1 MVDFLINQKEIDL
14 DRKDKHKYFFTPLLH
29 ASQLKIST
37 YEIFKKLLETGADCE
52 LGSDGRNF
60 GNTPLMVCAW
70 GGYVEGVKLLLEYK
84 KDICVNQQDSNGF
97 TALIKACI
105 RKNYEIAMLLADRT
119 DVTIRSKENK
129 TAYDYIDFNDPKAYE
144 LIMKLRMKKLGDD
157 V

>member
-1 MVDFLINQKEIDL
+1 
-14 DRKDKHKYFFTPLLH
+14 
-29 ASQLKIST
+29 
-37 YEIFKKLLETGADCE
+37 
-52 LGSDGRNF
+52 
-60 GNTPLMVCAW
+60 MVCAW